1 METRCRIPWRHA
13 MEPLHFDTALTQ
25 LLTTVSKSNCSYA
38 PLHPFLSGLGCFF
51 FSSSPTRA
59 PFMPVGLESPAQ
71 SRQTCLCL
79 LAAAEAVPA
88 REWGPVLFL
97 AACPT
102 LWHQEAD
109 MQQFYLLPQIILLI
123 YQSFAFSL
131 STFLFLSSVLSPSWC
146 RVQLIG

>member
-1 METRCRIPWRHA
+1 MGCNERAGP
-13 MEPLHFDTALTQ
+13 
-25 LLTTVSKSNCSYA
+25 SYDV
-38 PLHPFLSGLGCFF
+38 PPR
-51 FSSSPTRA
+51 SSSPTRA

-102 LWHQEAD
+102 LWHQK
-109 MQQFYLLPQIILLI
+109 
-123 YQSFAFSL
+123 
-131 STFLFLSSVLSPSWC
+131 VL
-146 RVQLIG
+146 